1 MVSGVGGTGSGS
13 NAVTNA
19 VTNNNSFVSQNTFL
33 TLLITQLKNQDPM
46 NPQDSSQFV
55 AQLASFS
62 SLEQMTQLNK
72 SINTVLES
80 SVTNLIGKT
89 VVVADPNNNS
99 GFTTGAVTGIV
110 YYKDG
115 PAVSV
120 AGHDY
125 ALSAV
130 QSVVQ

>member
-1 MVSGVGGTGSGS
+1 MVSGVGGSSNNGSALS
-13 NAVTNA
+13 NAMSSS
-19 VTNNNSFVSQNTFL
+19 NSFVSQNTFL

-89 VVVADPNNNS
+89 VTVADPNNQS
-99 GFTTGAVTGIV
+99 GFSQGVVTGIV

-120 AGHDY
+120 GGHDF

-130 QSVVQ
+130 QSVNQ

>member
-1 MVSGVGGTGSGS
+1 MVPGIGSGS
-13 NAVTNA
+13 NANNA
-19 VTNNNSFVSQNTFL
+19 MSQAMSANNSFVSQNTFL

-89 VVVADPNNNS
+89 VTVADPNNMS
-99 GFTTGAVTGIV
+99 GFSSGVVAGIT

-120 AGHDY
+120 NGHDF
-125 ALSAV
+125 ALAAI
-130 QSVVQ
+130 QSVGK